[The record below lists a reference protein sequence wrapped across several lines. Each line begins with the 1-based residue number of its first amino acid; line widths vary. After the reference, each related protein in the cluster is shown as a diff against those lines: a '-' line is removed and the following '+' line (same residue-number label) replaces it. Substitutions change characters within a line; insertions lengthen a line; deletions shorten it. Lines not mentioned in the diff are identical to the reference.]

1 MDNERK
7 RTDSTK
13 KQSKKPR
20 GNSDSSSGTN
30 DKPKRPLDWDA
41 RDLEADTW
49 LRESPGSTK
58 GRYTNRFFE
67 GED

>member
-20 GNSDSSSGTN
+20 GNCDSSSGAN
-30 DKPKRPLDWDA
+30 DKSKRPLDWDA
-41 RDLEADTW
+41 RDLEADPW
-49 LRESPGSTK
+49 LRESPGATK

-67 GED
+67 D

>member
-13 KQSKKPR
+13 KQSKKPGR
-20 GNSDSSSGTN
+20 DSNSSSGTN

-49 LRESPGSTK
+49 VRDSSRSIK

-67 GED
+67 GD